1 MICKYCEK
9 PVTDSPI
16 SHNGQSAHIGC
27 FVSNSVLFKAQEAAK
42 QALQGQ
48 MAGLRA
54 EKSTLTSQAMK
65 AELGVLMVVER
76 EEKLKIE
83 VAKLK
88 EEVAKLKA
96 ELAQHTGPGSFQA
109 TRIQPAPARYGGA
122 TQPGGAVPPIAEL
135 QRQAAERTNT
145 PPKPA
150 PVESPKK
157 DRMELIELE

>member
-9 PVTDSPI
+9 SVTDSPI

-27 FVSNSVLFKAQEAAK
+27 FVSNSALFKAQEAAK

-88 EEVAKLKA
+88 IEVAKLKEEVA
-96 ELAQHTGPGSFQA
+96 KHTGPGSFQA
-109 TRIQPAPARYGGA
+109 TRIQPPLASRPP
-122 TQPGGAVPPIAEL
+122 QPGGEVVLPKPA
-135 QRQAAERTNT
+135 
-145 PPKPA
+145 PKPA